1 MSAPFDARFDAIA
14 EGAHSVEPNSADW
27 LAGLV
32 RACAAALDRG
42 VVGNLVERRA
52 DGALASAHVAL
63 HGVAE
68 EWRETLRR
76 TAMRMRSAE
85 LEGRFLTSVS
95 ISRGVLLV
103 SARADERT
111 AVLLDA
117 PLDAGSEPPS
127 LERWRI
133 VAERIAD
140 GLRVRSRAAS
150 ALPSSL
156 EVASDDASAIWHA
169 LLDGRLAIADRFDRD
184 GRRFV
189 VVRTTGEGERDALT
203 VRERQVLA
211 AVARGYAN
219 KRIALELGVSE
230 STVSAALRGAARKL
244 GLRSRVELARI
255 LGSPRVTSRS

>member
-14 EGAHSVEPNSADW
+14 VRAHDVEASSAEW

-32 RACAAALDRG
+32 RACAGALDRG
-42 VVGNLVERRA
+42 VVGNLVERRE
-52 DGALASAHVAL
+52 DGSLASAHVAL

-85 LEGRFLTSVS
+85 LEGRFATSVT
-95 ISRGVLLV
+95 ITRGVLAV

-117 PLDAGSEPPS
+117 PLDPGREPPS
-127 LERWRI
+127 LEGWRL
-133 VAERIAD
+133 VAERIAG
-140 GLRVRSRAAS
+140 GLRRRSRTRV
-150 ALPSSL
+150 PSSPPL
-156 EVASDDASAIWHA
+156 DVAADDASAIWHA

-255 LGSPRVTSRS
+255 LGAPRVTSRS

>member
-1 MSAPFDARFDAIA
+1 MSTPFDVIA
-14 EGAHSVEPNSADW
+14 ERAHDVDVGAADW
-27 LAGLV
+27 LTGLV

-42 VVGNLVERRA
+42 VVGNLVERRE
-52 DGALASAHVAL
+52 DGMLASGHVAL

-85 LEGRFLTSVS
+85 LERRFTTSVS
-95 ISRGVLLV
+95 IMRGVLAV
-103 SARADERT
+103 SCRGDDRT

-117 PLDAGSEPPS
+117 PLDAGREPPS
-127 LERWRI
+127 LERWRT
-133 VAERIAD
+133 VAEQVSA
-140 GLRVRSRAAS
+140 GLRLRSRRRP
-150 ALPSSL
+150 PSPPPPPL
-156 EVASDDASAIWHA
+156 LGDVPDDASAIWHA

-189 VVRTTGEGERDALT
+189 VVRTTSADEREALT

-211 AVARGYAN
+211 AVARGQAN

-230 STVSAALRGAARKL
+230 STVSAALRGAAKKL

-255 LGSPRVTSRS
+255 LGPPITSRS

>member
-1 MSAPFDARFDAIA
+1 MSALLDARFDAIA
-14 EGAHSVEPNSADW
+14 ERALDVEANQADW

-32 RACAAALDRG
+32 RACSAALDRG

-52 DGALASAHVAL
+52 DGVLASAHVVL

-85 LEGRFLTSVS
+85 LEGRFVTSVT

-117 PLDAGSEPPS
+117 PLDAGSELPS
-127 LERWRI
+127 LERWRAA
-133 VAERIAD
+133 AERIAD
-140 GLRVRSRAAS
+140 GLRARSRAS
-150 ALPSSL
+150 KALPSSPD
-156 EVASDDASAIWHA
+156 VAPDDASAIWHA

-189 VVRTTGEGERDALT
+189 VVRTTGDGERDALT